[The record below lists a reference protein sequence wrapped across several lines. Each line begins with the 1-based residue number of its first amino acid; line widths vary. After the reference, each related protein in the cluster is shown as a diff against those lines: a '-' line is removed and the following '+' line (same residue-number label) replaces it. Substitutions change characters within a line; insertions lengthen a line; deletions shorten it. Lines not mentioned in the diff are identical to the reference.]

1 MKIQPLGERVLLKPK
16 KEEKTAGGIYL
27 PESAKDEKK
36 QGIVVAVGTFKDG
49 KELPLKTGDEV
60 LYGGY
65 SSEEFEIHGEKH
77 LMVEFKDV
85 IAKVTH

>member
-16 KEEKTAGGIYL
+16 KEERTAGGLYL
-27 PESAKDEKK
+27 PESAKEEKK

-49 KELPLKTGDEV
+49 KELPLRAGDEV

-65 SSEEFEIHGEKH
+65 STEEFEIHGEKH
-77 LMVEFKDV
+77 LMIEFKDV